1 MNPFF
6 RWWYALSL
14 PLRAPVTTPREREQ
28 QRYEH
33 LTAGLLLLIVCVF
46 LPLAPLML
54 FFSPQSP
61 SARPDAIGLICLL
74 LIAWIAGRVGRQRL
88 SASCIIA
95 CTFLA
100 IGGPLATDPLN
111 TTLVPLFGVFTI
123 SIILAGSLLPPV
135 AALIT
140 GFFSCL
146 AIVAIAMISLN
157 LHTYTQGT
165 VSQYQGMNVLAL
177 AIILPMI
184 IQIVVA
190 VIVYVIMRN
199 LLTAIHR
206 ADQAEQIVSLQMAIR
221 ENERERL
228 REHKQLEDGLE
239 KIAEAHSRIANGD
252 YYARVSLAEGDV
264 LWSIAI
270 PLNNLLNRLQSW
282 KADSDM
288 LLMTRQAA
296 GYIAQQ
302 MRVNFQSG
310 QQNNL
315 PLTRTSLDPVIVEL
329 NRVLAASQS
338 VTRSSSRP
346 LV

>member
-14 PLRAPVTTPREREQ
+14 PLRAPVATPVEREQ
-28 QRYEH
+28 ERYEH
-33 LTAGLLLLIVCVF
+33 LTAGLLLLIICVF

-54 FFSPQSP
+54 FFSTKSP
-61 SARPDAIGLICLL
+61 SARPDAIGLGVL
-74 LIAWIAGRVGRQRL
+74 LIIAWFAGRAGRQKL

-100 IGGPLATDPLN
+100 IGGPLLTDPLT

-123 SIILAGSLLPPV
+123 SIILAGALLPPI
-135 AALIT
+135 ASLIT
-140 GFFSCL
+140 GFFTCVSI
-146 AIVAIAMISLN
+146 IVIALISLN
-157 LHTYTQGT
+157 LHTYSQGT
-165 VSQYQGMNVLAL
+165 TSQYQGMNVLAL
-177 AIILPMI
+177 AIILPLV
-184 IQIVVA
+184 IQIIVA

-199 LLTAIHR
+199 LLAAIHR
-206 ADQAEQIVSLQMAIR
+206 ADQAEQIVSLQTAIR

-239 KIAEAHSRIANGD
+239 KIAEVHARLANGD
-252 YYARVSLAEGDV
+252 YNARVSLAEGDV

-288 LLMTRQAA
+288 LQMTRQAA
-296 GYIAQQ
+296 GYVAQQ

-310 QQNNL
+310 QQSHL
-315 PLTRTSLDPVIVEL
+315 PLTRTALDPVIVEV
-329 NRVLAASQS
+329 NRVLTSSQASA
-338 VTRSSSRP
+338 RSSRP